1 MKTNGCACASTP
13 STRSP
18 PATICAP
25 TRATSARLRSST
37 STSDSNRLV
46 AFHLND
52 SLKPFH
58 SRVDRHQH
66 IGKGYLGLE
75 PFRRLLND
83 PRFFGIPMCL
93 ETEPGPEMNDI
104 AADLR
109 QLPRT
114 AEFRRLMIKRILT
127 GDRPTGPL
135 HLGHFVGSLQNR
147 VRLQDEYDT
156 YVLIADVQ
164 ALTDNFEH
172 PEKLEANIF
181 EVALDYLAVGL
192 DPEKVKIVVQSM
204 VPELTELTIYFMN
217 LVTVATLERNPTVK
231 EEIKQRNF
239 VKGVPVG
246 FWSYP
251 ISQAADIA
259 IFKADLV
266 PVGEDQLPMIEQ
278 AREIVRRF
286 NRLYGKVLIEPRA
299 MLGAVA
305 RLPGTDGGAKM
316 SKSVGNC
323 IYLGDP
329 PEVGAQARDVDVHR
343 SRRGFIRPIPATVE
357 GNPVFT
363 YHDVFNPN
371 KAEVEDSEGALSQ
384 GHGRRR
390 RSEAA
395 AVRGARRV
403 SLTDS
408 RTARAIGGESEARLR
423 DHHGRDAH
431 GPRARAS
438 DDGRRPPRDED
449 RLQVRV
455 VEVLSRRLFEG
466 IGSIRRLSREQ
477 KQGPKM
483 ASKIPIKN
491 KWKRRLSSGDGTFR
505 LAGIVVF
512 FSLAWIITVCVGY
525 GMQNSLMGAHLA
537 ESERDVFF
545 AWLGELCFSQ

>member
-1 MKTNGCACASTP
+1 
-13 STRSP
+13 
-18 PATICAP
+18 
-25 TRATSARLRSST
+25 
-37 STSDSNRLV
+37 
-46 AFHLND
+46 
-52 SLKPFH
+52 
-58 SRVDRHQH
+58 
-66 IGKGYLGLE
+66 
-75 PFRRLLND
+75 
-83 PRFFGIPMCL
+83 
-93 ETEPGPEMNDI
+93 
-104 AADLR
+104 
-109 QLPRT
+109 
-114 AEFRRLMIKRILT
+114 MIKRILT
-127 GDRPTGPL
+127 GDRPTGQL
-135 HLGHFVGSLQNR
+135 HLGHYVGSLQNR
-147 VRLQDEYDT
+147 VRLQEEYDT

-278 AREIVRRF
+278 TREIVRRF

-329 PEVGAQARDVDVHR
+329 TEVVRKRVMSMFTDPKRIHPTDPG
-343 SRRGFIRPIPATVE
+343 TVE

-371 KAEVEDSEGALSQ
+371 KEEIEDLKQ
-384 GHGRRR
+384 RY
-390 RSEAA
+390 
-395 AVRGARRV
+395 
-403 SLTDS
+403 
-408 RTARAIGGESEARLR
+408 RLGTVG
-423 DHHGRDAH
+423 D
-431 GPRARAS
+431 
-438 DDGRRPPRDED
+438 
-449 RLQVRV
+449 
-455 VEVLSRRLFEG
+455 VEVKQRLFEALETFLTP
-466 IGSIRRLSREQ
+466 IRTRRRELAAN
-477 KQGPKM
+477 PKRVYEIIM
-483 ASKIPIKN
+483 
-491 KWKRRLSSGDGTFR
+491 DGTAKGR
-505 LAGIVVF
+505 ALAQ
-512 FSLAWIITVCVGY
+512 AT
-525 GMQNSLMGAHLA
+525 MA
-537 ESERDVFF
+537 EVRHAMKISYNF
-545 AWLGELCFSQ
+545 G

>member
-1 MKTNGCACASTP
+1 
-13 STRSP
+13 
-18 PATICAP
+18 
-25 TRATSARLRSST
+25 
-37 STSDSNRLV
+37 
-46 AFHLND
+46 
-52 SLKPFH
+52 
-58 SRVDRHQH
+58 
-66 IGKGYLGLE
+66 
-75 PFRRLLND
+75 
-83 PRFFGIPMCL
+83 
-93 ETEPGPEMNDI
+93 
-104 AADLR
+104 
-109 QLPRT
+109 
-114 AEFRRLMIKRILT
+114 MIKRILT
-127 GDRPTGPL
+127 GDRPTGQL
-135 HLGHFVGSLQNR
+135 HLGHYVGSLQNR
-147 VRLQDEYDT
+147 VRLQEEYDT

-278 AREIVRRF
+278 TREIVRRF

-329 PEVGAQARDVDVHR
+329 TEVVRKRVMSMFTDPKRIHPTDPG
-343 SRRGFIRPIPATVE
+343 TVE

-371 KAEVEDSEGALSQ
+371 KEEIEDLKN
-384 GHGRRR
+384 RY
-390 RSEAA
+390 
-395 AVRGARRV
+395 
-403 SLTDS
+403 
-408 RTARAIGGESEARLR
+408 RLGTVG
-423 DHHGRDAH
+423 D
-431 GPRARAS
+431 
-438 DDGRRPPRDED
+438 
-449 RLQVRV
+449 
-455 VEVLSRRLFEG
+455 VEVKQRLFEALEAFLTP
-466 IGSIRRLSREQ
+466 IRTRRQELAAS
-477 KQGPKM
+477 PKRVYEIIM
-483 ASKIPIKN
+483 
-491 KWKRRLSSGDGTFR
+491 DGTGKGR
-505 LAGIVVF
+505 ALAQ
-512 FSLAWIITVCVGY
+512 AT
-525 GMQNSLMGAHLA
+525 MA
-537 ESERDVFF
+537 EVRHAMKISYNF
-545 AWLGELCFSQ
+545 A